1 MLNKQKPPLKSVSHN
16 YAARAQSGTL
26 EPETLDRFFRFGF
39 ASVFLINS
47 LIALIE
53 PAGFIKLMQGSV
65 LGQLIHNFTP
75 FVWIIALN
83 DALIAALI
91 LWGRWRAWILA
102 WSGLWLLIVT
112 LIKLSDLLH

>member
-1 MLNKQKPPLKSVSHN
+1 MNLDINHNTKSISRGVSDGFD
-16 YAARAQSGTL
+16 ARV
-26 EPETLDRFFRFGF
+26 LDLVFRFGF

-47 LIALIE
+47 LIAVFE

-65 LGQLIHNFTP
+65 LGQLIHHFTP
-75 FVWIIALN
+75 LVWIIALN
-83 DALIAALI
+83 DALIAGLI
-91 LWGRWRAWILA
+91 VWGRWRAWILA